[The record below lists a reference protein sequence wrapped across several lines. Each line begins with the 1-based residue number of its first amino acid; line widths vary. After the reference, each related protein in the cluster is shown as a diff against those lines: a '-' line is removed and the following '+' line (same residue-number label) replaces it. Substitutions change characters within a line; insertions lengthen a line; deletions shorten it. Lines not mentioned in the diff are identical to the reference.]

1 MKLYTFKR
9 NLEAKE
15 EIGIGSECN
24 PSEIYPVNQF
34 GYSFRDMNDLIMHIT
49 EDELNALKQ
58 AAKTE
63 AEGVKLSDIKLC
75 APIPEPN
82 QDVICL
88 GINYKDH
95 ETESVKYDTGAFTRT
110 EGYPIYFAK
119 RVNYAPGTGDI
130 IPAYENMV
138 DRLDYE
144 VEFALV
150 IGKTGKN
157 IKKEDVFEHIF
168 GYTIMNDTSA
178 RDVQLRYKQWFYGK
192 SMDGFAPMGPCIVT
206 KDEFDEPPVVKIR
219 CYVNGEL
226 RQSSSTD
233 LLIFGIEHAL
243 VELSAGMTLKA
254 GSIISMGTPAGVGMG
269 MTPPVY
275 LKKGDVVRCEV
286 DGIGVLENTVG

>member
-1 MKLYTFKR
+1 MRLYTFKR
-9 NLEAKE
+9 TAESPE
-15 EIGIGSECN
+15 EIGIGSETDKKM
-24 PSEIYPVNQF
+24 IYPISQYGMN
-34 GYSFRDMNDLIMHIT
+34 YHDMNDLIINGT
-49 EDELNALKQ
+49 DEDIEYLKKVSKEQ
-58 AAKTE
+58 GM
-63 AEGVKLSDIKLC
+63 GVAISDIKLC
-75 APIPEPN
+75 APIPEPR
-82 QDVICL
+82 QDIICL

-95 ETESVKYDTGAFTRT
+95 EEESVKYDKGAFKRT

-119 RVNYAPGTGDI
+119 RVNYALATGDV

-138 DRLDYE
+138 ESLDYE
-144 VEFALV
+144 AEMALI

-157 IKKEDVFEHIF
+157 IKKEDVFDHIF

-206 KDEFDEPPVVKIR
+206 KDEFDNPPVVKIK
-219 CYVNGEL
+219 CFVNGEM

-233 LLIFGIEHAL
+233 LLIFGIEHA
-243 VELSAGMTLKA
+243 VTELSAGMTLKA

-286 DGIGVLENTVG
+286 EGIGILENRIG